1 MENQST
7 DGKSK
12 YGGMNYWEYSFQLE
26 EDKRDILLAF
36 LSEWP
41 FDSFLE
47 TENGL
52 NAYVPD
58 TDRKEVPDTDVYEL
72 ATRFGAKLSIQ
83 EVPDANWN
91 EAWESNF
98 QPIVLDT
105 FCAVRADFHPP
116 QSGVKYEIVINPKM
130 AFGTGHHDTTWMM
143 MDAMRHH
150 QFDRKKV
157 LDYGCGTGI
166 LAILAAK
173 MGATMIDAVDIE
185 LPAYE
190 NALENVQI
198 NNAFNVQV
206 FHGKL
211 DVILDNRFDFI
222 LANINRNVI
231 LDSLPTLRNKLNKGG
246 ILLISG
252 ILQQDEAI
260 VLEAARKAGFTV
272 DEKYYRN
279 EWCCFQ
285 LFW

>member
-1 MENQST
+1 
-7 DGKSK
+7 
-12 YGGMNYWEYSFQLE
+12 MNYWAYSFQIVD
-26 EDKRDILLAF
+26 DKRDILLAF
-36 LSEWP
+36 LSEWA
-41 FDSFLE
+41 FDSFQE
-47 TENGL
+47 TEEGL
-52 NAYVPD
+52 DAFVPASD
-58 TDRKEVPDTDVYEL
+58 KEKIEDSQMYALSEQFD
-72 ATRFGAKLSIQ
+72 ARLSIR
-83 EVPDANWN
+83 EIPYVNWN
-91 EAWESNF
+91 ETWESNF
-98 QPIVLDT
+98 QPIVLDS

-116 QSGVKYEIVINPKM
+116 QTGVKYEIVINPKM

-143 MDAMRHH
+143 MDVMRQHR
-150 QFDRKKV
+150 FDRKKV

-173 MGATMIDAVDIE
+173 MGATMIDGVDIE

-190 NALENVQI
+190 NALDNIQI

-231 LDSLPTLRNKLNKGG
+231 LDSLPTLHNKLNKGG

-252 ILQQDEAI
+252 ILRQDEPI
-260 VLEAARKAGFTV
+260 ILEAARQAGFTV
-272 DEKYYRN
+272 DEKFYRN

>member
-1 MENQST
+1 M
-7 DGKSK
+7 D
-12 YGGMNYWEYSFQLE
+12 YWEYSLKIA
-26 EDKRDILLAF
+26 EDQRDIILAF

-41 FDSFLE
+41 FDSFQE
-47 TENGL
+47 TEEGL
-52 NAYVPD
+52 NAYLPASAKDQVPEKAID
-58 TDRKEVPDTDVYEL
+58 AL
-72 ATRFGAKLSIQ
+72 ASRFGGSLAVRKLPF
-83 EVPDANWN
+83 VNWN
-91 EAWESNF
+91 ETWESNF
-98 QPIVLDT
+98 HPIVIDQ
-105 FCAVRADFHPP
+105 FCAIRADFHQPIKE
-116 QSGVKYEIVINPKM
+116 VKHEIVINPKM

-143 MDAMRHH
+143 MNAMRGH
-150 QFDRKKV
+150 DLSRKKV

-166 LAILAAK
+166 LAILAAR

-206 FHGKL
+206 FHGNL

-231 LDSLPTLRNKLNKGG
+231 LATLPALHNKLNKGG

-252 ILQQDEAI
+252 ILHQDEPVI
-260 VLEAARKAGFTV
+260 LTAAEKAGFTV
-272 DEKYYRN
+272 DEKFYRN

>member
-1 MENQST
+1 
-7 DGKSK
+7 
-12 YGGMNYWEYSFQLE
+12 MNYWKYSFKVSEPQ
-26 EDKRDILLAF
+26 RDILLAF

-41 FDSFLE
+41 FDSFQE
-47 TENGL
+47 TDEGL
-52 NAYVPD
+52 DAFVPD
-58 TDRKEVPDTDVYEL
+58 KDKKEVPEEAVRGLAQQFNAVVNIEEL
-72 ATRFGAKLSIQ
+72 PY
-83 EVPDANWN
+83 VNWN
-91 EAWESNF
+91 ETWETNF
-98 QPIVLDT
+98 KPIVIDK
-105 FCAVRADFHPP
+105 FCAVRADFHASQP
-116 QSGVKYEIVINPKM
+116 GVKYEVVINPKM

-143 MDAMRHH
+143 MNSMRYHD
-150 QFDRKKV
+150 FSRKKV

-190 NALENVQI
+190 NALENIQI

-231 LDSLPTLRNKLNKGG
+231 LDSLLTLHNKLNKGG

-252 ILQQDEAI
+252 ILRQDEPL
-260 VLEAARKAGFTV
+260 VLEAARRAGFTI
-272 DEKYYRN
+272 DEKHYRN

>member
-1 MENQST
+1 
-7 DGKSK
+7 
-12 YGGMNYWEYSFQLE
+12 MNYWEFSFTVAE
-26 EDKRDILLAF
+26 EKRDMLLAF

-41 FDSFLE
+41 FDSFEE
-47 TENGL
+47 TEDGL
-52 NAYVPD
+52 NAYVPAA
-58 TDRKEVPDTDVYEL
+58 DRENIQDPEIQSL
-72 ATRFGAKLSIQ
+72 ADRFGARLSIR
-83 EVPDANWN
+83 ELPYVNWN
-91 EAWESNF
+91 ETWESNF
-98 QPIVLDT
+98 QPIVLDK
-105 FCAVRADFHPP
+105 FCAVRADFHPV
-116 QSGVKYEIVINPKM
+116 QAGVKYEIVINPKM

-150 QFDRKKV
+150 DFDRKKV

-185 LPAYE
+185 QPAYE
-190 NALENVQI
+190 NALENIQI
-198 NNAFNVQV
+198 NDAFNVQV
-206 FHGKL
+206 FHGNL

-231 LDSLPTLRNKLNKGG
+231 LASLPTLHNKLNKGG

-252 ILQQDEAI
+252 ILRQDEAK
-260 VLEAARKAGFTV
+260 VLEAARRAGFTV
-272 DEKYYRN
+272 DEKFYRN